1 MKKSI
6 YLSIGFLLLFSISL
20 SISGNEPKN
29 ETSKQGEITI
39 QYSPDLYEL
48 TNMWYAEYGMQ
59 NPDVKIALSQ
69 VDNTNF
75 HPSEGE
81 IALVSETYLSQENAA
96 KLWEVLIGRETFVL
110 IMNAGNPF
118 VEIINQQ
125 GISENEFASKSTSDW
140 GTLLGIQSKEPI
152 NVYVSTDESTNSAL
166 LGFFGKPTNI
176 KSAKDVVGAVQI
188 DNNAIGFCKLTDIID
203 KNNLNLV
210 EKIRIIPVDKNE
222 NGKIDYLENIYA
234 DLNSFSRG
242 VWIGKYP
249 KNLVS
254 NIYAVSIEKP
264 TNAAEVN
271 FVKWLVNDGQQILAN
286 YGICQ
291 LVNSERQSAL
301 AKLTDNQLTPEIY
314 TNDYAGLKTAI
325 ILILLLLV
333 ISILIRTVFVNNKFK
348 KDEILGIQSKK
359 PSPLTEKS
367 INLPAGLFFDKS
379 HTWAFMEQDGSVKIG
394 IDDFIPKVTGKIT
407 EIKMVNPGDII
418 KKGDVIITLIQKGKQ
433 LHIKSP
439 ISGTIKTQ
447 NESLQEDASLI
458 NISPYSKGWVYQVE
472 PKNWLREVQFM
483 FMSENFKDWLKNEFI
498 RLKDFFAISYS
509 TNKTQPA
516 LIILQ
521 EGGELPEGILE
532 EFGPVVWED
541 FQAKFIEATA

>member
-69 VDNTNF
+69 VDNANF
-75 HPSEGE
+75 QPSEGE
-81 IALVSETYLSQENAA
+81 IALVSESFLTQENAA

-110 IMNAGNPF
+110 IMNEGNPF
-118 VEIINQQ
+118 VETINQQ
-125 GISENEFASKSTSDW
+125 GISKNAFASQSVSDW
-140 GTLLGIQSKEPI
+140 GALLGIQSKEPI

-333 ISILIRTVFVNNKFK
+333 ISILIRTVFLNNKFK

-483 FMSENFKDWLKNEFI
+483 FMSEKFKDWLKNEFI

-516 LIILQ
+516 LLILQ